1 MKKLSIILLAFACTF
16 ISCKKSNDSYYFRCS
31 IDGTARTFNVGTYAH
46 KEVYGGQYAY
56 QTGGFAT
63 SSTSGDWIGIYIDNT
78 PSSDEITT
86 GIYED
91 SSPDFTVLG
100 TFTDGAAVIDYDAGT
115 SMYEHAI
122 TYGHTITN
130 HFKVTIQSIDGT
142 SIKGTFSGDFYPE
155 GNLDGTKKSIT
166 NGEFHLK
173 WQ

>member
-1 MKKLSIILLAFACTF
+1 MKKVLLIALVFTCLF
-16 ISCKKSNDSYYFRCS
+16 LSCKK
-31 IDGTARTFNVGTYAH
+31 TFAH
-46 KEVYGGQYAY
+46 KEVFGGQYAY

-63 SSTSGDWIGIYIDNT
+63 SSISGDWIGIYIDNT

-86 GIYED
+86 GTYED
-91 SSPDFTVLG
+91 STPDFTVLG
-100 TFTDGAAVIDYDAGT
+100 TFTDGTAVIDYDAGT

-122 TYGHTITN
+122 TNGHTITN

-155 GNLDGTKKSIT
+155 GNLDGIKKSIT